1 MTPLHQ
7 MVLVL
12 KIQRNLIHHHRAH
25 PIVTQLEVAPK
36 DILIQAPP
44 HQYVLLLVNSTTI
57 AHVSFI
63 FIQVNI
69 GQVLS
74 FRWSVSVEFLKLPS
88 SGSLKLT
95 QECL

>member
-12 KIQRNLIHHHRAH
+12 KIQRILIHHHIPH
-25 PIVTQLEVAPK
+25 LIVTQLEVAPK
-36 DILIQAPP
+36 DILIRVPP
-44 HQYVLLLVNSTTI
+44 HHFILPLVNSTII
-57 AHVSFI
+57 AHVSFK

-69 GQVLS
+69 GLVLS
-74 FRWSVSVEFLKLPS
+74 FRWSVSKVFLKLLS
-88 SGSLKLT
+88 SELLKLI